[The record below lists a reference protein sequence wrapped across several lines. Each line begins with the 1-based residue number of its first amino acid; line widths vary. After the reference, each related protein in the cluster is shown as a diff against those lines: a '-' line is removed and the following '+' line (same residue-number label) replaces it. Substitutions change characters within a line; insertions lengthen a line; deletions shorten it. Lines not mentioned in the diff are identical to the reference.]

1 MKTMNAALAAAA
13 LALAAT
19 TIGTATPADAQVSIR
34 AGDSGVGVRIGDG
47 HRDGHHHRHYTRGYY
62 AYGQAD
68 CRTVVTRK
76 YRPNGT
82 VVITRKRI
90 CD

>member
-1 MKTMNAALAAAA
+1 MKMLNVALAAAA
-13 LALAAT
+13 LTFAAT
-19 TIGTATPADAQVSIR
+19 TVGSVTPADAQVSIR
-34 AGDSGVGVRIGDG
+34 AGEHGVGVRLGDT
-47 HRDGHHHRHYTRGYY
+47 HRHRYHNRGYY

-68 CRTVVTRK
+68 CRYVETRK

-82 VVITRKRI
+82 VVITKKRV